1 MCWLLLEMLP
11 WSGEGNVGMTVM
23 PRKVSTVLGPRDQ
36 PKPEPTPKTDGKIVG
51 EPLAETGP
59 PVALSLCLS
68 QGASVSYSP
77 WELTSP
83 SPVDTRRRL
92 GLAEKE
98 KPGRV
103 EQALI
108 FHRNAVESWGEP
120 RSNRPSVRGS
130 WPQGG

>member
-1 MCWLLLEMLP
+1 
-11 WSGEGNVGMTVM
+11 MTVM